1 MKEAVTRV
9 IRGVNKAV
17 DKTADFI
24 EDKTPIDEMVGV
36 GVRGISKVASPVVRG
51 VAGAI
56 KDLPGRRRRR
66 DDDDDDIPEVVG
78 KRDGGVVRK
87 RVVRKRK
94 GGPVGVGCAKRGYGK
109 ALPKRRVRT

>member
-78 KRDGGVVRK
+78 KRRGG
-87 RVVRKRK
+87 VVRKRK